1 MFNGVTSFTNNA
13 NECLNASLKTYL
25 RNGFV
30 NFTSLTDSL
39 YQWFDTKSD
48 ELSVFLAG
56 EKRRKHDPKPSRKYK
71 KIKLILTTF
80 YEQLEDIRSL
90 EQKLQ
95 LFKEAVFKI
104 GRADDF
110 EEACELWSVDH
121 PLSRILPTTLAAIQT
136 VQANAYNHQNITP
149 ENSAPPENDPFD
161 LPQHTYLQQLL
172 NLDGT
177 LDLFDV

>member
-1 MFNGVTSFTNNA
+1 MFHKCVSYTVPRSKVA
-13 NECLNASLKTYL
+13 YWAA
-25 RNGFV
+25 
-30 NFTSLTDSL
+30 LTDSL

-48 ELSVFLAG
+48 KLSVCFAG
-56 EKRRKHDPKPSRKYK
+56 EKRRKHDPKLSRKCK
-71 KIKLILTTF
+71 EIKLILTTF

-110 EEACELWSVDH
+110 GEACELWSVDH

-149 ENSAPPENDPFD
+149 VNSAPPENDPFD
-161 LPQHTYLQQLL
+161 PPEHTYLQQLL

-177 LDLFDV
+177 LDLVDV